1 MKKKL
6 LLILLVCCNNLTVF
20 SQSNLDKVVDSV
32 NVLIALSKEQNLNGN
47 YKDAL
52 ESATSAVKFAT
63 TKNDKTLQ
71 AKAYVSLANTYL
83 IIDDADNAKKY
94 YNIALNK
101 AKNTDNY
108 FVNVASFNGLGN
120 IYSTDFSTADKAAS
134 YFEASIVHALK
145 AGKNEYAFLTYFNIA
160 GMYLNF
166 EDADKAYPYIIKAE
180 KQLTK
185 IDKEKPLNAVLL
197 NLNFGIYHKLKNNY
211 KVAAS
216 YIEKARVIGEEHKL
230 NRELIDIYDFKHEI
244 HQELGEYDLAI
255 ESLKKQY
262 YYKDLNFNA
271 EKNLQIE
278 EVTANFKVNEFK
290 EAAKASKLKTNY
302 IIIVGIGCLL
312 FLSTSFLVFYNYKK
326 RLSFVKL
333 EKKNEALLQAKNEA
347 ERANTLKSELLVNI
361 SHELRTPLYGIVGI
375 TDMLIENKEPKSN
388 QEQLLNSLKFSGDHL
403 KSVVNN
409 ILRINE
415 VESNSVSLEITKVNL
430 HSLLKNIV
438 SSLNYLAD
446 QQETQLVLNISKD
459 ILKVYKIDGGNLSEV
474 LIKLIDNAIKH
485 TKNGVVKVSV
495 DLVKRKENKDDIEFK
510 VLDTGIGISK
520 KNLAVIFDNFKQGN
534 SEQNTSYGIGLGLP
548 IVRHLIKIMGSTL
561 SVDSNV
567 GKGSQFSFILE
578 CEVLKDDLNIE
589 PVQTKKN
596 INILVV
602 EDNKINQLVTS
613 KLITSLG
620 YTCTIAKNGLE
631 AVKLCNN
638 NVYDLILM
646 DLNMPFMNGFEAS
659 KAIKAK
665 HNNIPIIALTALEI
679 SEVKERCLKA
689 GIKSITNKPIS
700 KEDLEELIQINVL
713 N

>member
-1 MKKKL
+1 MKKNL
-6 LLILLVCCNNLTVF
+6 FLIFLVCCYSFTVF
-20 SQSNLDKVVDSV
+20 SQSNLNKVIDSV
-32 NVLIALSKEQNLNGN
+32 NILIVLSKEQNLKGN

-52 ESATSAVKFAT
+52 KYATSAVQYAT
-63 TKNDKTLQ
+63 TKKDKLLQ
-71 AKAYVSLANTYL
+71 ARAYVSLANTYQ
-83 IIDDADNAKKY
+83 IIDDTDNAKKY

-108 FVNVASFNGLGN
+108 FVNVASLNGLGN
-120 IYSTDFSTADKAAS
+120 IYSNDFSTADKAAA

-180 KQLTK
+180 EQLTK
-185 IDKEKPLNAVLL
+185 IDKEKPLNAALL
-197 NLNFGIYHKLKNNY
+197 NLNFAIYYKLKKNY
-211 KVAAS
+211 KVAAN
-216 YIEKARVIGEEHKL
+216 YIEKARVLGEQHKL

-244 HQELGEYDLAI
+244 HRELGEYDLAI

-347 ERANTLKSELLVNI
+347 ERANTLKSELLINI

-375 TDMLIENKEPKSN
+375 TNMLIEDKAAKSN
-388 QEQLLNSLKFSGDHL
+388 QEGLLNSLKFSGDHL

-409 ILRINE
+409 ILRIHE
-415 VESNSVSLEITKVNL
+415 VESNSVRLEITKVNL
-430 HSLLKNIV
+430 HLLLKNIV

-459 ILKVYKIDGGNLSEV
+459 VLEVYNIDGANLSEI
-474 LIKLIDNAIKH
+474 LIKLIDNAIKY
-485 TKNGVVKVSV
+485 TKNGVVEVAV
-495 DLVKRKENKDDIEFK
+495 NLVKREENKDFIAFK
-510 VLDTGIGISK
+510 VSDTGVGISK
-520 KNLAVIFDNFKQGN
+520 KNLAMIFDNFKQGN
-534 SEQNTSYGIGLGLP
+534 SEENTSYGIGLGLP

-561 SVDSNV
+561 AVTSNV
-567 GKGSQFSFILE
+567 GKGSQFSFIIE
-578 CEVLKDDLNIE
+578 CEVLRDDLKIE
-589 PVQTKKN
+589 PVYSKK
-596 INILVV
+596 ILNILVV

-613 KLITSLG
+613 KLIKSLG

-631 AVKLCNN
+631 AVKLCNS

-646 DLNMPFMNGFEAS
+646 DLNMPVMNGFEAS
-659 KAIKAK
+659 KTIKAK
-665 HNNIPIIALTALEI
+665 HKDIPIIALTALEI
-679 SEVKERCLKA
+679 SEVKERCQKA
-689 GIKSITNKPIS
+689 GINSITNKPIS
-700 KEDLEELIQINVL
+700 KEGLEDLIQMNVL
-713 N
+713 D